1 MKNNLIRIISI
12 VVATLIVIALGTVIV
27 SKITKPKGDKVTI
40 TFETG
45 DGSSVDPIE
54 INKGEKLEKV
64 PQSFFAGHSFIGWFE
79 DEGKTKKFN
88 KEETIETDKTLYAD
102 FIGQI
107 NDWSA
112 DNYNKYYDENC
123 EPDKKVTIISDKKIS
138 KQEFLMSVNIE
149 AVTGSL
155 PDTLDVEIDKNE
167 YTIIP
172 GETKY
177 TPGKVYK

>member
-123 EPDKKVTIISDKKIS
+123 EPDKKVTIIRCEMCKK
-138 KQEFLMSVNIE
+138 EGGL
-149 AVTGSL
+149 
-155 PDTLDVEIDKNE
+155 
-167 YTIIP
+167 
-172 GETKY
+172 
-177 TPGKVYK
+177 